1 MSDVIESRIVTDAAV
16 MGGAPV
22 VEGTRVPVANVL
34 SEIDAG
40 RSRAEIFRIYP
51 SLPLDGI
58 EACIAWARDAAG
70 RRD

>member
-1 MSDVIESRIVTDAAV
+1 MSEVVESRIVVDDAI

-34 SEIDAG
+34 AEISAG
-40 RSRAEIFRIYP
+40 KSRAEIFRIYP

-58 EACIAWARDAAG
+58 DACLAWRKAG
-70 RRD
+70 HAT

>member
-1 MSDVIESRIVTDAAV
+1 MTDVIESRIVLDTAI

-34 SEIDAG
+34 AEVDAG

-51 SLPLDGI
+51 SLPLEGI
-58 EACIAWARDAAG
+58 EACIAWGVTR
-70 RRD
+70 

>member
-1 MSDVIESRIVTDAAV
+1 MPDVIESRIVVDEQI

-34 SEIDAG
+34 AEISAG
-40 RSRAEIFRIYP
+40 KSRAEIFRIYP

-58 EACIAWARDAAG
+58 DACLAWQRASVVR
-70 RRD
+70 